1 MKKRLHSKDDEAA
14 SIALD
19 GEGGLS
25 VLGKNGLSN
34 GSTEYMLVRY
44 SKKQLTIPPGDGAAS
59 PALAFTEQRG
69 QLTDTSGTS
78 VEGVRF
84 YSTGSYPPLYVQ
96 NDTLSFVAAS
106 VDTSSA
112 TPDTLHRVDITFF
125 DSKTSLMS
133 AAGLDQLDNYRN
145 YYLGHIPEGRARVG
159 QYGRVAVTD
168 LYDGIN
174 LQMFADESGIVYY
187 FVIQPGGDPNDLKLD
202 FHGQDSLYLKARNLF
217 VGTSLGDFNLPAP
230 KAFQIDSLGQEVSTA
245 WKPEYSIAGSR
256 VSFSSTGSYDSTK
269 VLVVELRKP
278 EVTSG
283 SSQDEWVTFF
293 GGIGTGDPFDLGDDL
308 SSIFVDEDGSVFV
321 TGFAGNIDFPLVDGG
336 LIVDLSGESA
346 DGLVAKFNNQ
356 AVLQY
361 LSVLGGS
368 REDIARDIVGFNN
381 KVVIVGETNSPDFPE
396 DNVLPNL
403 TSLDGFAASFNKE
416 NGMLGSVKVYGG
428 TLRDRFLGVDKFEDR
443 IFVVGNSGSTNFP
456 TENLAGA
463 YNQSSNNSAVGD
475 SRDAVI
481 LELDEQTLEL
491 VWSTYFGGTNYDIAS
506 DIVVDQNTGSFYIC
520 GVTRTKT
527 YHTSNCA
534 VPGVGGGFPG
544 CKPSGADQFSFNNGG
559 GTVGEIEDTF
569 IAEFDNNGAISWST
583 FFGGHSNDGVS
594 IAGRNN
600 LAFDPNSSRLAII
613 GSSEDCSTIPS
624 TTSGGYQQ
632 DIGLG
637 NYIAVFKDRSLQ
649 WSSGFGGFSPFG
661 TFNQLYL
668 GESCTFKD
676 NGNLFITGF
685 TNYLPQP
692 SNDYCTAPSIS
703 SNEFPICP
711 PQGSAQAY
719 FQESGGIAIN
729 EGEGECYIASFD
741 QGYNLVYS
749 TFFGGNGADFIRTAT
764 MKSDDFYFVG
774 QSESTVS
781 FPWRFPSSP
790 PNVYKQDEL
799 FGGLDGFI
807 GRLRM
812 NNLVSVDDYKR
823 VVEDELIVFPNPNNG
838 QFTITLPSREEL
850 NVPFRIIDSRGVTIS
865 VGMARRGELISINLP
880 DIPAGAYYFVTPYH
894 SAPFIKY

>member
-1 MKKRLHSKDDEAA
+1 MKKRLHSKDDEAT

-44 SKKQLTIPPGDGAAS
+44 AKKQLTIPPGDGAAS

-69 QLTDTSGTS
+69 QLTDTSGAS
-78 VEGVRF
+78 VKGIRF

-96 NDTLSFVAAS
+96 DKELSLVTAS

-125 DSKTSLMS
+125 DSKKALMS
-133 AAGLDQLDNYRN
+133 AAGLDKLDNYRN

-168 LYDGIN
+168 LYDGIH

-187 FVIQPGGDPNDLKLD
+187 FVIEPGGDPNDLTLD
-202 FHGQDSLYLKARNLF
+202 FRGQDSLYLKGQSLF
-217 VGTSLGDFNLPAP
+217 VGTSVGDFNLPAP
-230 KAFQIDSLGQEVSTA
+230 SAFQIDSLGQEVSTA
-245 WKPEYSIAGSR
+245 WKPEYSITGSQ

-269 VLVVELRKP
+269 VLVVELRRE
-278 EVTSG
+278 EVVSG
-283 SSQDEWVTFF
+283 SAQEDWVTHF
-293 GGIGTGDPFDLGDDL
+293 GGAARDDI
-308 SSIFVDEDGSVFV
+308 SSIFVDEEGTIFV
-321 TGFAGNIDFPLVDGG
+321 TGYAGDLDFPLVEGS
-336 LIVDLSGESA
+336 LIVDLSGEFEDCFA
-346 DGLVAKFNNQ
+346 AKFSDK
-356 AVLQY
+356 AVLQF
-361 LSVLGGS
+361 LSFLGGN
-368 REDIARDIVGFNN
+368 DFDFGRDIVGIND
-381 KVVIVGETNSPDFPE
+381 KIIIVGETSSSDFPE
-396 DNVLPNL
+396 DNILPNQ
-403 TSLDGFAASFNKE
+403 TDLDGFAASFNKE
-416 NGMLGSVKVYGG
+416 NGILGSVKVYGG

-443 IFVVGNSGSTNFP
+443 IFVVGSSGSTNFP

-559 GTVGEIEDTF
+559 GTVGEIEDAF

-583 FFGGHSNDGVS
+583 FFGGHSSDGVS

-600 LAFDPNSSRLAII
+600 LAIDPNSDKVAII
-613 GSSEDCSTIPS
+613 GSSEDCSTLPS
-624 TTSGGYQQ
+624 TTSGGYHQN
-632 DIGLG
+632 LG
-637 NYIAVFKDRSLQ
+637 YGNFIAVFKNRDLQ
-649 WSSGFGGFSPFG
+649 WSSGFGGFNPV
-661 TFNQLYL
+661 TFSNLFYL

-692 SNDYCTAPSIS
+692 SSDYCTAPSIS

-719 FQESGGIAIN
+719 FQESGGIAVN
-729 EGEGECYIASFD
+729 KGQGECYIASFD

-838 QFTITLPSREEL
+838 QFTITFPSREEL

-865 VGMARRGELISINLP
+865 VGMVRRGELISINLP
-880 DIPAGAYYFVTPYH
+880 DIPAGAYYFVTPHH